1 MAHKAANEDSKIFTK
16 SNVASGRGESTNLV
30 VIGTTHPG
38 LEHNKSNSWQWSSRP
53 AHLAQYGRGHY
64 SLMAPF
70 SPIAN
75 PHISPLTCISSHWL
89 FAFVILFANKVDTL
103 CDRLAILVS
112 GRINAEGSPDRLK
125 QQFGGGYKVGLRLNK
140 MGKMNSLHL
149 KVSLK
154 LAADNS
160 EENVAELLAGIP
172 GVHLVGQRS
181 NWMNYRCA
189 LLWKTSRP

>member
-1 MAHKAANEDSKIFTK
+1 
-16 SNVASGRGESTNLV
+16 
-30 VIGTTHPG
+30 
-38 LEHNKSNSWQWSSRP
+38 
-53 AHLAQYGRGHY
+53 
-64 SLMAPF
+64 MAPF

-125 QQFGGGYKVGLRLNK
+125 QQFGGGYKVSLRLNNLSK
-140 MGKMNSLHL
+140 LNVLHL

-154 LAADNS
+154 LAAGNS

-172 GVHLVGQRS
+172 GVQLVGQRS
-181 NWMNYRCA
+181 NWMNYR
-189 LLWKTSRP
+189 

>member
-1 MAHKAANEDSKIFTK
+1 MKNSRKDLVKEK
-16 SNVASGRGESTNLV
+16 STNLV
-30 VIGTTHPG
+30 VIRTTHPG

-70 SPIAN
+70 SLIAN
-75 PHISPLTCISSHWL
+75 PHNSPLTYISSHWL

-125 QQFGGGYKVGLRLNK
+125 QQFGGGYKVSLRLKKSTILKSLYMKVSLRLNN
-140 MGKMNSLHL
+140 MS
-149 KVSLK
+149 K
-154 LAADNS
+154 L
-160 EENVAELLAGIP
+160 
-172 GVHLVGQRS
+172 
-181 NWMNYRCA
+181 
-189 LLWKTSRP
+189 

>member
-1 MAHKAANEDSKIFTK
+1 MTY
-16 SNVASGRGESTNLV
+16 V
-30 VIGTTHPG
+30 
-38 LEHNKSNSWQWSSRP
+38 
-53 AHLAQYGRGHY
+53 
-64 SLMAPF
+64 
-70 SPIAN
+70 
-75 PHISPLTCISSHWL
+75 SSHWL

-125 QQFGGGYKVGLRLNK
+125 QQFGGGYKVSLRLKKSTILKSLDMKVSLRLNNMSK
-140 MGKMNSLHL
+140 LKSLYL

-172 GVHLVGQRS
+172 GVQLVGQRS
-181 NWMNYRCA
+181 NWMNYR
-189 LLWKTSRP
+189 